1 MALQLAPTVFG
12 SLQAVGEGG
21 LEEELETGDAIG
33 EGTQSFV
40 VMSHSKGLQHAR
52 VPLQSAPTVL
62 GKMQPPLRADRAVEN
77 VEMLDPLMGGR
88 RPLRRLGEAQ
98 RYVDLSHRKG
108 LQHWPVWPQSAPT
121 VLGRVHLPMGEGWVL
136 EDVEVIDVI
145 GKGGGIA
152 LPSPGHPQ
160 TPSPT
165 SHHRGQQHARSCM
178 QLAPKPLG
186 RVQAAVPVGDGMVS
200 FTNKFVFLVKGHMS
214 LVVELN
220 DVVAGMFVETEG

>member
-1 MALQLAPTVFG
+1 MQLAPTVFG

-40 VMSHSKGLQHAR
+40 VKSHSKGLQHAR

-77 VEMLDPLMGGR
+77 VEMLDPPGGGR
-88 RPLRRLGEAQ
+88 RPLPQPGEAQ
-98 RYVDLSHRKG
+98 RYVDLSHHRG

-121 VLGRVHLPMGEGWVL
+121 VLGRVHLPMGEGGAL
-136 EDVEVIDVI
+136 EDIEVIDVV

-160 TPSPT
+160 TPSDT
-165 SHHRGQQHARSCM
+165 SHHRGQQHSRVSM
-178 QLAPKPLG
+178 QFAPKPLG

-200 FTNKFVFLVKGHMS
+200 FTNKFVFLVNGHKS

-220 DVVAGMFVETEG
+220 DVVAGLFVEAEG